1 MFNLIN
7 ILIFAFILIAAGL
20 KLARKA
26 LDLLTDQNAR
36 PALAPIVT
44 KDDVQQH
51 RNQN

>member
-7 ILIFAFILIAAGL
+7 ILIFAFILIAVGV

-26 LDLLTDQNAR
+26 LTMLVDQNAR

-44 KDDVQQH
+44 KDDVQQ
-51 RNQN
+51 RNQNN